1 MKKTCTC
8 IVPFYN
14 EEKKIEWV
22 LNKLI
27 QISYFDKIVLVNDWS
42 NDLSQNVAENFIKKN
57 NLKHISIVSYTEN
70 KWKSHAVC
78 EWLKTVTTEY
88 IFLFDADLTNIK
100 IKEVIAVV
108 ESMYKNE
115 EIDMWI
121 LRRIYAKR
129 YIKLLYRE
137 LILSWQRMLR
147 SDDLREIFKERFE
160 RYQLEVAINAYMQKK
175 KKIVVRYPFSGNNS
189 FKADKRGFWNW
200 WKRDFFMY
208 KDILGYQWTINFLK
222 HVFLFNP
229 YNIKNYNK
237 KIYKK

>member
-14 EEKKIEWV
+14 EEQRILSV
-22 LNKLI
+22 LEKLI
-27 QISYFDKIVLVNDWS
+27 QTPLFDKIITVDDGSSDEGKVF
-42 NDLSQNVAENFIKKN
+42 VEKFIKDHPSYDIK
-57 NLKHISIVSYTEN
+57 LISYSKN
-70 KWKSHAVC
+70 KWKSNAVN
-78 EWLKTVTTEY
+78 EWLKKVDTQYV
-88 IFLFDADLTNIK
+88 FLFDADLTNIK
-100 IKEVIAVV
+100 IKEITTMI

-147 SDDLREIFKERFE
+147 SDDLREVFKEKFE
-160 RYQLEVAINAYMQKK
+160 KYQLEVAINTYMQKQK
-175 KKIVVRYPFSGNNS
+175 KNVVRYPFSWNNS
-189 FKADKRGFWNW
+189 QKAEKWGFWNW

-208 KDILGYQWTINFLK
+208 KDILWYQWTINFIK
-222 HVFLFNP
+222 HVFLFKP
-229 YNIKNYNK
+229 YNIKFYNK
-237 KIYKK
+237 KNK